1 MHEVQT
7 RSMLKGRATGISV
20 RWEGGQ
26 FCLIATDK
34 GLVGC
39 GIFDIDV
46 FEEFKM
52 AGALAKGTPQ
62 KPLVEPED
70 LLPAK
75 IVMVSRQAARL
86 GIKKGMTGKQ
96 ALQKFI
102 KKS

>member
-1 MHEVQT
+1 MHEVKT
-7 RSMLKGRATGISV
+7 RSMLGGRATGISV
-20 RWEGGQ
+20 RWDGGQ

-102 KKS
+102 KNR